1 MDAHTYDYCC
11 AMYDYYCDYQLCG
24 KRNSECKLKM
34 TPVHRVCWDSESG
47 LCNDFSCPHHV
58 SRQAVESMKA
68 AMKKVVM
75 QEEIDPK
82 GIDKKM
88 LADALCIVSRANA
101 EQPVGI
107 KVVEKEVPVEVK
119 VPVEKIVEKCIEVP
133 VIKEVIKEVKVPVEV
148 EVPVEKVIEK
158 EVIKE
163 VVNELD
169 EEKLAALCAII

>member
-1 MDAHTYDYCC
+1 
-11 AMYDYYCDYQLCG
+11 
-24 KRNSECKLKM
+24 
-34 TPVHRVCWDSESG
+34 
-47 LCNDFSCPHHV
+47 
-58 SRQAVESMKA
+58 
-68 AMKKVVM
+68 M

-169 EEKLAALCAII
+169 EEKLAALCAIIQKLNGISNSLDVVKVDIKGAGVAFRTVNG